1 VEARDRHR
9 MSLPHFIW
17 SLLRKR
23 HVLGLTFGLTQ
34 LVIRLIVNIRWGHGR
49 LALDLFISIRIK
61 CSPSQFNVPLS
72 SNTMRQY

>member
-9 MSLPHFIW
+9 MSSPHFIW

-23 HVLGLTFGLTQ
+23 YVLGLTFGLIQ
-34 LVIRLIVNIRWGHGR
+34 LVIRLMVNIWWGHGR
-49 LALDLFISIRIK
+49 LALDLCIFIRIE